1 MTLRWEIRY
10 SNETKNAREYIKG
23 FYINIM
29 ALFLHISATF
39 VAILRGVQY
48 KGRLYG
54 RIKAFV
60 NQRTDLN
67 NNLIIYSL
75 KYILKV

>member
-1 MTLRWEIRY
+1 
-10 SNETKNAREYIKG
+10 
-23 FYINIM
+23 M